1 MKKSVSQKTISR
13 VLRYS
18 RILNDAARDGKLR
31 ISSAELAEL
40 TGFSDAQ
47 VRKDVSS
54 FGKVGRPRIGYIV
67 ADLKK
72 VFEGLV
78 LQSTVH
84 VVLFGVGNLGSAILR
99 YPGFDQE
106 KIRIVAAFDRDKSRV
121 GREINGVRVYDIAE
135 APGLVKRLRAQ
146 IGINA
151 TPVVASQEVAE
162 TMVRAGLQ
170 GIINFAP
177 VTLNVPAD
185 VFVRNIDFTIE
196 FLSLFCDIQ
205 NSGKTAAGSR
215 HRKAA

>member
-1 MKKSVSQKTISR
+1 MKRRVSQKTISR

-18 RILNDAARDGKLR
+18 RILNDAARVGKST
-31 ISSAELAEL
+31 ISSAELAGL
-40 TGFSDAQ
+40 SGFSDAQ

-78 LQSTVH
+78 LQNTVR

-99 YPGFDQE
+99 YPGFDRE
-106 KIRIVAAFDRDKSRV
+106 KIRIVAAFDRDRSRT

-135 APGLVKRLRAQ
+135 APRVVKRVGAQ
-146 IGINA
+146 VGINA
-151 TPVVASQEVAE
+151 TPVAASQEVADV
-162 TMVRAGLQ
+162 MVRSGLK

-177 VTLNVPAD
+177 ARLHVPGK

-205 NSGKTAAGSR
+205 NSTR
-215 HRKAA
+215 R